1 MRKILASLFLGAAL
15 LAPCGSAFAE
25 APRQQEARWGIQPE
39 RSAPALL
46 DFARWLSQ
54 RFGGVLGSVETEP
67 IPAPPEPESAPVVSP
82 APSATPDSVCPERI
96 HCPIG

>member
-1 MRKILASLFLGAAL
+1 MKKVLASVFLGAAL
-15 LAPCGSAFAE
+15 LASCGSAFAE
-25 APRQQEARWGIQPE
+25 APRQQEARWGIRPA

-54 RFGGVLGSVETEP
+54 RFGGVLGSVEAEP
-67 IPAPPEPESAPVVSP
+67 MPAPEPEPAPVASP
-82 APSATPDSVCPERI
+82 APGATPDAVCAERI